1 MKTQV
6 IPFPRVCAGNSS
18 GNVLVQIQNPDTGAM
33 YELEMSPEV
42 ARALAGDLVGHAAV
56 AERNQ
61 ARGR

>member
-6 IPFPRVCAGNSS
+6 IPFPRVRAGNSA
-18 GNVLVQIQNPDTGAM
+18 GDVLMQIQNPDTGAT
-33 YELEMSPEV
+33 YELAMSPEV
-42 ARALAGDLVGHAAV
+42 ARALAGDLVGHAVV